1 MNNEPRMLMKTIIIQ
16 STSLLLAG
24 CSKQPPP
31 APIAADPASNSAS
44 AQPVPLLNPGSA
56 VTGDMSNS
64 PVDMTQT
71 IRKFGTPASYFDQIT
86 RFPARKAVPRG
97 ARVFDR
103 VPIQIDGMICLWGE
117 VNADRMKIVFPEQV
131 TGIPVKLAF
140 ETLYVY
146 HATFCTPSKGM
157 PVYELVFRYKDGSS
171 VTNEIQCGADVL
183 DWYAERDRPPAGP
196 TSPNSKIAWLGTAVW
211 PDGEQP
217 LRFCLTA
224 LDNPHPS
231 QEVTAIDLY
240 SCKNEPA
247 ACIMAMTTGRAG
259 LLR

>member
-1 MNNEPRMLMKTIIIQ
+1 MKTITIL
-16 STSLLLAG
+16 STSLLLAS
-24 CSKQPPP
+24 CSKQPRPTPTPP
-31 APIAADPASNSAS
+31 AIDLASNSAS
-44 AQPVPLLNPGSA
+44 AQPLPLTNSGSA
-56 VTGDMSNS
+56 VTGDQSAA

-71 IRKFGTPASYFDQIT
+71 IRNFGTPASVFDQIT
-86 RFPARKAVPRG
+86 QFPAWKAVPRG
-97 ARVFDR
+97 AKVFDH

-131 TGIPVKLAF
+131 TGIPVKQAF

-146 HATFCTPSKGM
+146 HATFCTPWKEM
-157 PVYELVFRYKDGSS
+157 PVYNLVFRYKDGSS
-171 VTNEIQCGADVL
+171 VTNEIQCGVDVL

-196 TSPNSKIAWLGTAVW
+196 TSPKSKIAWLGTAALT
-211 PDGEQP
+211 DGEQP

-224 LDNPHPS
+224 LDNPHPL
-231 QEVTAIDLY
+231 QDVTAIDLY

-247 ACIMAMTTGRAG
+247 GCIMAMTTGRAG